1 MKVMYEIRGKAE
13 SQFPADTGLLRH
25 KLAVTAVVFRD
36 TTKILTVDMT
46 PRRMVGGY
54 YLIGGTQ

>member
-1 MKVMYEIRGKAE
+1 MYDTRGQAE
-13 SQFPADTGLLRH
+13 SQFPADTGLLHH
-25 KLAVTAVVFRD
+25 KLAVTAAVFRD

-54 YLIGGTQ
+54 

>member
-1 MKVMYEIRGKAE
+1 MKVMYEIGGKEE
-13 SQFPADTGLLRH
+13 SKFPADTDLLCH
-25 KLAVTAVVFRD
+25 KLAVTAAVFRD

-54 YLIGGTQ
+54 